1 MMVSPRRKRTKLLVV
16 STVAFASTL
25 LASPVV
31 AADQR
36 SGAPAR
42 LTYTKLLKGSSPEYL
57 AITVAANGE
66 ATFDGR
72 KADEP
77 PAPRSFRLSENTT
90 RRIFQLAE
98 ALGYF
103 QSVDLES
110 HRKVANLGLK
120 TFTYEADGK
129 RSQAQFNYT
138 LLRGAQELADLFERI
153 GSVEQYILT
162 LEHAIKYDHLSL
174 PTTLR
179 QIQIDLG
186 KRGLADPE
194 LMAPTLEKI
203 TSNPRFLHLAQS
215 RAQEILQHLQNNN

>member
-1 MMVSPRRKRTKLLVV
+1 MMGSPRLQIAKLLVLSNV
-16 STVAFASTL
+16 VFASAFSVTP
-25 LASPVV
+25 AT
-31 AADQR
+31 AADQGP
-36 SGAPAR
+36 SAPAR
-42 LTYTKLLKGSSPEYL
+42 LTYTKLLKGSTPEYL
-57 AITVAANGE
+57 AITVSANGE
-66 ATFDGR
+66 ATFEGR

-77 PAPRSFRLSENTT
+77 SAPHAFRLSESTT
-90 RRIFQLAE
+90 RRAFRLAE
-98 ALGYF
+98 TLGYF

-120 TFTYEADGK
+120 TFVYEAGGK
-129 RSQAQFNYT
+129 RSEAQFNYT
-138 LLRGAQELADLFERI
+138 LLRAAQELADLFERI

-186 KRGLADPE
+186 KRSLADPE

-203 TSNPRFLHLAQS
+203 VSNPRFLHLAQS
-215 RAQEILQHLQNNN
+215 RAQEILQRLQNNN